1 MGVLYKECAVD
12 YLNSML
18 HISAVW
24 VRSAPRKLTPTVR
37 SLKTIAAV
45 AVCALL
51 SVLSLRAQNAAQSE
65 AFKGAITDSMCAG
78 PQGHAAMLKQG
89 ESMAECALACVKAG
103 AKFVLYNPQTK
114 TVYQLDDQA
123 TSKPFAARNVLVV
136 GTLNKATNAIH
147 VSEIFPALSAKLT
160 QAKSVYIDCDS
171 CVRQMQ
177 KANKAAVEGVADWKR
192 FTLVQDPQKADLV
205 LLFSANTY
213 LGDYL
218 TRQGPD
224 KRPVQIVNTYM
235 NVIDPRTGA
244 SLWDGT
250 SISGSFRVAGA
261 TKSLIGEF
269 RARLEAE
276 DGHVTRLLRQNQGPA
291 PLGSGDAAI
300 FK

>member
-1 MGVLYKECAVD
+1 MR
-12 YLNSML
+12 
-18 HISAVW
+18 ISARW
-24 VRSAPRKLTPTVR
+24 VRFILRKGAPNFGSV
-37 SLKTIAAV
+37 KTIAAV
-45 AVCALL
+45 VVCTLFG
-51 SVLSLRAQNAAQSE
+51 VLSLAAQSE

-78 PQGHAAMLKQG
+78 PQGHTAMLKAG
-89 ESMAECALACVKAG
+89 ESLAECALACVKTG

-123 TSKPFAARNVLVV
+123 ASKPFAARNVLVV
-136 GTLNKATNAIH
+136 GTLNKATSEIH
-147 VSEIFPALSAKLT
+147 VSEIFSALSAKVM
-160 QAKSVYIDCDS
+160 QAKSVYIDCDN
-171 CVRQMQ
+171 CVRGMQ
-177 KANKAAVEGVADWKR
+177 KANRAAIEGLTDWKR

-205 LLFSANTY
+205 FLLSANTY

-224 KRPVQIVNTYM
+224 KRPVQIVNAYM

-244 SLWDGT
+244 SLWAGT

-261 TKSLIGEF
+261 TKGLIGEF

-276 DGHVTRLLRQNQGPA
+276 DGHITRLLRQNQGPA
-291 PLGSGDAAI
+291 PLGSGDAGI